1 MKPVDRRKLFSA
13 LHRGCGA
20 RGLALEEAAD
30 AGAGS
35 HGSLLFHGASGT
47 SPLRLVLV
55 YSREISPGVQRGMLR
70 YVSQQVE
77 VRSSTADRGLA
88 KAVLE
93 LLEECLR

>member
-13 LHRGCGA
+13 LHRGCPA
-20 RGLALEEAAD
+20 RGLALEEDAD

-35 HGSLLFHGASGT
+35 HGSLIFHGASDT
-47 SPLRLVLV
+47 DPLRLVLV

-77 VRSSTADRGLA
+77 VRASAGARGLA

-93 LLEECLR
+93 LLQECLR